1 MKSPHSLNRSS
12 ILDTAERLFAER
24 GFKSTS
30 LRAITTQANVN
41 LGAVNYHFASKDALI
56 LAVLSRRLQ
65 PLNEQCNA
73 LLNQFEAEQGDTPLA
88 VEKIMEALF
97 RPGLELIVKPSQGGR
112 HFLRLLSFILSE
124 PGKFLKPF
132 IEEQF
137 AEKHRRFHETLMQA
151 LPGLT
156 AKEVYWR
163 IHFSYGVFVHTL
175 SHSHILEIS
184 SHGLCK
190 LEETEIMLN
199 RIVTFCTAGFKAS
212 APSAQKITKNKK

>member
-1 MKSPHSLNRSS
+1 MKSPHSLTRSS

-88 VEKIMEALF
+88 VEK
-97 RPGLELIVKPSQGGR
+97 SQGGR

>member
-1 MKSPHSLNRSS
+1 MNPLTADTRLAL
-12 ILDTAERLFAER
+12 LDTAERLFAER

-30 LRAITTQANVN
+30 LRAITSQAGVN

-56 LAVLSRRLQ
+56 LAVLTRRLQ
-65 PLNEQCNA
+65 PLNAHGNG
-73 LLNQFEAEQGDTPLA
+73 LLDQLETEHKGKPIK

-97 RPGLELIVKPSQGGR
+97 RPGLELISKPSKGGR
-112 HFLRLLSFILSE
+112 HFLRLLSFTLSE
-124 PGKFLKPF
+124 PGKFLKPL

-137 AEKHRRFHETLMQA
+137 AEKHRRFHKALMLA

-156 AKEVYWR
+156 EIEAHWK

-184 SHGLCK
+184 SGGRCK
-190 LEETEIMLN
+190 LADPEITLQ
-199 RIVTFCTAGFKAS
+199 RIVAYCAAGFRS
-212 APSAQKITKNKK
+212 PNPIVQ